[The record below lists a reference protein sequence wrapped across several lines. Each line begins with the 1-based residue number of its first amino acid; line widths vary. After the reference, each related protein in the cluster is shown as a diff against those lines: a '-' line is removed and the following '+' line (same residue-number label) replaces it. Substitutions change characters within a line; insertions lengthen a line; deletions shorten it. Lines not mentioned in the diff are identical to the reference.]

1 MFACVCWE
9 PASAVTTSFIY
20 GEDVSDVPLFIFQ
33 LLALLSTYW
42 GRFGL
47 KLSFCRHS
55 CYILDFCNTLCI
67 FLTCFLVLKICMHC
81 TWNILIVFL
90 FALWAVH
97 SSALEAVEHLL
108 SNFEVTFTPVLGRT
122 TFGIL
127 REIWFIIVVLWNFKS
142 SMPMEHLWFNNVFLH
157 EFWVLSP
164 NLLRDDFA
172 QSEL

>member
-1 MFACVCWE
+1 MFACMCWE
-9 PASAVTTSFIY
+9 PASAVTTSFINC
-20 GEDVSDVPLFIFQ
+20 EDVSDELLFIFQ
-33 LLALLSTYW
+33 LLAFLSTDW
-42 GRFGL
+42 GRFCL
-47 KLSFCRHS
+47 KLGLCCHS
-55 CYILDFCNTLCI
+55 CYVLDFCNALCI
-67 FLTCFLVLKICMHC
+67 FLSGFLVLKICMHC
-81 TWNILIVFL
+81 TRNILIVFL

-108 SNFEVTFTPVLGRT
+108 PNFKVTFTSVLGWT

-127 REIWFIIVVLWNFKS
+127 REIWFIIVVLWNLKS

-157 EFWVLSP
+157 ELWVLST